1 MFLHP
6 LQGFDLVLQAI
17 VQTAPFLNLFPSQKS
32 MRANAIIESNNH
44 NAHISR
50 SNQPR
55 PVIIWRG
62 EIIKTASLDP
72 DKNRQLG
79 SVPFLDWGIDLHEK
93 TVFRRPIRNGILS
106 DWDTQRAM
114 LHVKLVN
121 FDTQNRTRVF
131 VLCFHLPE
139 LQTEPPP

>member
-6 LQGFDLVLQAI
+6 FQDFNLVLQTI
-17 VQTAPFLNLFPSQKS
+17 VQTAPFLDLFSSQKP
-32 MRANAIIESNNH
+32 MCANAIIKSNNH

-93 TVFRRPIRNGILS
+93 TVFRRPIRNGILFN
-106 DWDTQRAM
+106 WDTQRAM

-121 FDTQNRTRVF
+121 FDPQNRTRVF
-131 VLCFHLPE
+131 VLYFYLPE